1 MRKTLEALYYGNI
14 DPGEKQVAAN
24 SRLQH
29 VIHRI
34 TECEERLAELLG
46 AEVCDTLEGLTDAQ
60 QEINSITAVENFI
73 IGFRLG
79 ARLFMECMDDNDG
92 DIQEMR

>member
-1 MRKTLEALYYGNI
+1 MRKTLEELYYGNI
-14 DPGEKQVAAN
+14 DPGEKQVTAN

-29 VIHRI
+29 VIHRV

-46 AEVCDTLEGLTDAQ
+46 AEGCGTLEELTDAH

-73 IGFRLG
+73 VGFRLG
-79 ARLFMECMDDNDG
+79 ARLIMECMDDNDG

>member
-1 MRKTLEALYYGNI
+1 MRKTLEELYYGNI

-29 VIHRI
+29 VIHRV
-34 TECEERLAELLG
+34 TECEERLTELLG
-46 AEVCDTLEGLTDAQ
+46 AKGCDTLEELTDAQ